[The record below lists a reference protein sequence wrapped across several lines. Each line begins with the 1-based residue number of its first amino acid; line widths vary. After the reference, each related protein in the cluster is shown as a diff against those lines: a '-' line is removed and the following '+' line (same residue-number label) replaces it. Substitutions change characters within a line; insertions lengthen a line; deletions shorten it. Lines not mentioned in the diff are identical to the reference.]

1 MSLYLDHNATSPPS
15 QAHLQ
20 VLFAKLAACAG
31 NPSSPHAFGR
41 QASVALTEA
50 RRSVAKAL
58 GGDASEI
65 IFLSGATEANNFA
78 TAGVLHAQ
86 AKPLSLQHVVTSSI
100 EHPSILEP
108 LRFLQ
113 SKESL
118 QVSFIAPNPQGFVSL
133 KNIISAFTEHT
144 TLVTLMAVNNEIGTI
159 QNVKLLGEYLHF
171 KRYGTKSNAHDSE
184 IFLELDSALSTE
196 VTKEQLQ
203 KLHFHVDAVQ
213 ALGKLKHSEW
223 LSLGV
228 DSCSVSAHKLGGLQG
243 CGALFLR
250 RGRRYQPLVLGGA
263 QEKNRRAG
271 TENIPGIVSFGLVCQ
286 ALEIAD
292 WWNNI
297 TKMDAQRHRLQEVL
311 SHFSNVHLCSSL
323 ERGVPNTVHFCVKPS
338 AERKVS
344 QGEDFLV
351 NLDLNGFYA
360 SSGSACSSGSNL
372 PSQVLL
378 ALGLSAQDAKNAV
391 RISLSHE
398 ITDADVERL
407 IAFLR
412 TQFF

>member
-1 MSLYLDHNATSPPS
+1 MYLDHNATSPPS
-15 QAHLQ
+15 AAHLQ
-20 VLFAKLAACAG
+20 QLFAKLGACAG

-41 QASVALTEA
+41 QASVALTQA
-50 RRSVAKAL
+50 RRAVARAL
-58 GGDASEI
+58 TVDPSEI

-78 TAGVLHAQ
+78 TVGVLHAQ
-86 AKPLSLQHVVTSSI
+86 GKPLSLQHVVTSAI

-108 LRFLQ
+108 LRFGQ

-118 QVSFIAPNPQGFVSL
+118 NVDFISPDSQGFVSL
-133 KNIISAFTEHT
+133 KDVIAALTEHT

-159 QNVKLLGEYLHF
+159 QNVKLLGDYLHF
-171 KRYGTKSNAHDSE
+171 KRYGTAADCNASFAEFD
-184 IFLELDSALSTE
+184 ALLSPK

-213 ALGKLKHSEW
+213 AFGKLNAREW

-250 RGRRYQPLVLGGA
+250 RGRRYQPSILGGA

-271 TENIPGIVSFGLVCQ
+271 TENLPGIVSFGLVC
-286 ALEIAD
+286 ASLENGE
-292 WWNNI
+292 WWDNV
-297 TKMDAQRHRLQEVL
+297 TKMDVRRRRLQDSLAQLPAVQ
-311 SHFSNVHLCSSL
+311 LCSSL
-323 ERGVPNTVHFCVKPS
+323 EGGVPNTVHFCIKS
-338 AERKVS
+338 GLGRKVS
-344 QGEDFLV
+344 QGEDLLV

-378 ALGLSAQDAKNAV
+378 ALGLSIPEAKNAI
-391 RISLSHE
+391 RISLSSE
-398 ITDADVERL
+398 ITDAEVERL
-407 IAFLR
+407 IAFLH
-412 TQFF
+412 TQLSVLI